1 MASIQRIARTTLR
14 RLCDARGDAL
24 VEFALV
30 APLLF
35 VVLFGMIDF
44 GKAFNYWLDEN
55 HLASQAARLAAVDNT
70 SPSGTCLDGSAPTG
84 SPLLL
89 SYIKC
94 NADSSELRSNASVCV
109 HFPAGATATTA
120 SNPVKITV
128 STSYT
133 WLPIIGSLLGGAGT
147 TTITG
152 DATMRLEN
160 NSSLADG
167 DCAP

>member
-1 MASIQRIARTTLR
+1 MASIQGIPRTILSRLR
-14 RLCDARGDAL
+14 DARGDAL

-70 SPSGTCLDGSAPTG
+70 SPSGTCLDGSTPTG

-94 NADSSELRSNASVCV
+94 NADSSELRSNATVCV
-109 HFPAGATATTA
+109 HFPSLNTSTG
-120 SNPVKITV
+120 NPVRITV
-128 STSYT
+128 STTYT
-133 WLPIIGSLLGGAGT
+133 WLPIIGSLFGGAGT

-160 NSSLADG
+160 NSSLTDG
-167 DCAP
+167 QCA

>member
-1 MASIQRIARTTLR
+1 MARIKRIARTILR
-14 RLCDARGDAL
+14 RLRDARGDAL

-35 VVLFGMIDF
+35 LVLFGMIDF

-55 HLASQAARLAAVDNT
+55 HLAAQAARLAAVDNT
-70 SPSGTCLDGSAPTG
+70 SPAGTCLDGTTPTG

-94 NADSSELRSNASVCV
+94 NADSSQLRSNATVCV
-109 HFPAGATATTA
+109 HFPAAGAPTVTG
-120 SNPVKITV
+120 NPVKITV
-128 STSYT
+128 STDYT
-133 WLPIIGSLLGGAGT
+133 WLPIIGSLFGGAGT

-160 NSSLADG
+160 NSSLTDG
-167 DCAP
+167 QCTP

>member
-1 MASIQRIARTTLR
+1 MASIQRIARTILS
-14 RLCDARGDAL
+14 RLGDARGDAL

-70 SPSGTCLDGSAPTG
+70 APSGTCLDGSTPTG

-94 NADSSELRSNASVCV
+94 NADSSELRSNATVCV
-109 HFPAGATATTA
+109 HFPSTNTSTG
-120 SNPVKITV
+120 NPVRITV
-128 STSYT
+128 STTYT

-160 NSSLADG
+160 NSSLTDG
-167 DCAP
+167 QCTP